1 MSLRKKVKHTYPV
14 RRNLPVARF
23 YYQGSH
29 SHPVRRTVLIT
40 ESTSRYL
47 RGYELREGS
56 EVRSFLDAPIK
67 TFTRK
72 KIAKIR
78 QCGFRLRSRTPKIK
92 HDSSTFQTENLM
104 DLVKKGA

>member
-1 MSLRKKVKHTYPV
+1 MSSRKKVKHTYPV

-29 SHPVRRTVLIT
+29 SHPVRRTILIT
-40 ESTSRYL
+40 ESTSRYI

-72 KIAKIR
+72 KIAKIE
-78 QCGFRLRSRTPKIK
+78 QCGFRLRRRTPPKE
-92 HDSSTFQTENLM
+92 HSSSTFQSVGLI